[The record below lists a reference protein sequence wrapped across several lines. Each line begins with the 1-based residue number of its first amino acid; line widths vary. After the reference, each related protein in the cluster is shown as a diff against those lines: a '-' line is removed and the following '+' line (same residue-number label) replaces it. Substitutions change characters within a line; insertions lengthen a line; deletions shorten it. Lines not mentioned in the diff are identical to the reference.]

1 MTNRFNDTQIFS
13 EQRFSIGVDNKT
25 NLHFLAIPV
34 ANQMVDY
41 EEYYRL
47 SVDQFALFSKDVVA
61 GAAFAERCRA
71 RACDGLIIL
80 PPGTARGEPL

>member
-1 MTNRFNDTQIFS
+1 MTNRFNDTQVFS
-13 EQRFSIGVDNKT
+13 EQRFSIGVDNQT
-25 NLHFLAIPV
+25 NSHFLAIPV

-71 RACDGLIIL
+71 RANDTLIIL
-80 PPGTARGEPL
+80 PPGTDRGEPL